1 MGNDKITVP
10 PLVFR
15 KHHIILI
22 VVFSGACIEP
32 SIGREIS
39 KWSAKKKQTAGMNYL
54 RTIIYPDS
62 RSRTERFVKF
72 QNGGEKPWES
82 KVIPS
87 LEYK

>member
-1 MGNDKITVP
+1 MGNDILTVP

-22 VVFSGACIEP
+22 VVFAGACIEP

-72 QNGGEKPWES
+72 QNGGENHGNRKLFPR
-82 KVIPS
+82 
-87 LEYK
+87 